1 MSPSRPMEKSRRAAV
16 TATLGLLAG
25 AVLAACPWGHC
36 DPRGSSEQQGSIRPA
51 SHLPGG
57 YGLVETRTYSVDN
70 LYEII
75 DGEAERF
82 IQFGFKSLLVAAYA
96 SDGKVLP
103 EVEVQLYDMG
113 RRRNAYGIF
122 ADSRW
127 PGEAG
132 ITLGNQGYVYGSVAA
147 FWKGR
152 FYVRV
157 SSFAERAAGREVL
170 GAAQVVASW
179 IRETSTELE
188 EFSVFPRRGLDR
200 KSLVYERMSAFGLP
214 YKDTFSANYTGNGHA
229 WKLFFSDMGSSQAA
243 QAAFGEHVKFIAQN
257 GTIRYQAQ
265 NLAWGREKYNRD
277 TLLVVRGR
285 WVAGCMG
292 LEDREAAEAQV
303 RQLLSRAVTLIPSQM
318 DNVHEVR

>member
-1 MSPSRPMEKSRRAAV
+1 MTPCRPIEKPQRAALTV
-16 TATLGLLAG
+16 TLCLLA
-25 AVLAACPWGHC
+25 VVLLAAFSGGHC
-36 DPRGSSEQQGSIRPA
+36 EPGVSCEEEGGIRPA
-51 SHLPGG
+51 GHLPGG
-57 YGLVETRTYSVDN
+57 YGLVETRTYSMDN

-96 SDGKVLP
+96 SEGKVLP

-113 RRRNAYGIF
+113 QRRNAYGIF

-188 EFSVFPRRGLDR
+188 EFSVFPGRGLDR
-200 KSLVYERMSAFGLP
+200 RSLVYERMSDFGLP
-214 YKDTFSANYTGNGHA
+214 YQDTFSANYTGNGHA

-257 GTIRYQAQ
+257 GTIRVQAQ
-265 NLAWGREKYNRD
+265 DLAWGTEKYNRD

-303 RQLLSRAVTLIPSQM
+303 RQLLSRAVMPIPSQM
-318 DNVHEVR
+318 DNEHEVR